1 MSKYKPLN
9 SSQHADASTRV
20 DVHEAITAKIIAA
33 IEAGAGTFE
42 MPWHRP
48 GVSFTL
54 PKNAL
59 TGQTYRGTNI
69 LSLWIDA
76 DAKKFEHQVWATYRQ
91 WVRRV
96 SRMKG
101 VTSWVREQCPAL
113 SPHPACRAGNGA
125 V

>member
-1 MSKYKPLN
+1 MTSRHTKPRRDL
-9 SSQHADASTRV
+9 HA
-20 DVHEAITAKIIAA
+20 EITNRIIAA
-33 IEAGAGTFE
+33 IEADPGKPQ
-42 MPWHRP
+42 MPWRRSGQP
-48 GVSFTL
+48 L
-54 PKNAL
+54 WMPENAL
-59 TGQTYRGTNI
+59 SQKPYNGINVVNLWVAAEARGFTSPI
-69 LSLWIDA
+69 
-76 DAKKFEHQVWATYRQ
+76 WATYRQ

>member
-1 MSKYKPLN
+1 M
-9 SSQHADASTRV
+9 ATRL
-20 DVHEAITAKIIAA
+20 DVHQHVTDQIIAA
-33 IEAGAGTFE
+33 IEAGTGSWE

-48 GVSFTL
+48 GAQLQL
-54 PKNAL
+54 PVNVESNKHYN
-59 TGQTYRGTNI
+59 GINI
-69 LSLWIDA
+69 LNLWFA
-76 DAKKFEHQVWATYRQ
+76 AEAKGYGSHLWGTYRQ